1 LSTSII
7 HFSTIL
13 GRYWNQWIKARGECY
28 NRPMGV
34 FKSYDI
40 RGIYNR
46 EWDKDLAYRIGF
58 FLPALLETNRI
69 LVGRDA
75 RESSGEIFES
85 LSRGIRDAG
94 CDVTDIGLCST
105 PSVYFATARFD
116 YGGSVMITASHN
128 PPQYNGLKISRAR
141 AIPVG
146 YDTGLNRLEEMVR
159 GVPSPASAPGK
170 LSTLDIRQAYLQHLE
185 PYIREVQGIK
195 AVVDC
200 SDGMAS
206 VFIHDVMRNVQGRI
220 ITMYDQP
227 DGSFPHHPPNPL
239 IEANLADVKRRTL
252 KEKADLGICFDGDGD
267 RVMFVDETGRFVSPD
282 LIIALLGLHF
292 FRQSGQDHSGEAVTY
307 DVRTSRSVVE
317 YVEALG
323 GKPVI
328 CKVGHSHAK
337 KLLRDTGGVYGG
349 ELAGHYY
356 FRDNYFCDSGDIAA
370 LLVLAI
376 LSKVKRSFSELVA
389 EIIKYHYSGEI
400 NFKTDAKDI
409 IIQAVLSEYGAQP
422 GAKLTDIDGIRLDFP
437 DWWFN
442 LRKSNTEP
450 YLRLVVEAS
459 SAEQLVVRTGQLKN
473 RFRELDPQIEEE

>member
-1 LSTSII
+1 
-7 HFSTIL
+7 
-13 GRYWNQWIKARGECY
+13 
-28 NRPMGV
+28 MGI

-58 FLPALLETNRI
+58 FLPGLLETKRI

-75 RESSGEIFES
+75 RESSGEIFEA
-85 LSRGIRDAG
+85 LSRGMRDTG
-94 CDVTDIGLCST
+94 CNVTDIGLCST
-105 PSVYFATARFD
+105 PSVYFATAHFD
-116 YGGSVMITASHN
+116 FGGSVMITASHN
-128 PPQYNGLKISRAR
+128 PPEYNGLKISRAQ

-146 YDTGLNRLEEMVR
+146 YDTGLNRLEQMVR
-159 GVPSPASAPGK
+159 GEISPVSAPGK
-170 LSTLDIRQAYLQHLE
+170 LDTLDIRQAYLEHLE
-185 PYIREVQGIK
+185 PYIEAVREIK
-195 AVVDC
+195 AVIDC

-206 VFIHDVMRNVQGRI
+206 VFIHDVMRNLQGEI

-239 IEANLADVKRRTL
+239 IEANLADVKKRTL
-252 KEKADLGICFDGDGD
+252 AEKADLGICFDGDGD
-267 RVMFVDETGRFVSPD
+267 RVMFVDEAGRFISPD

-292 FRQSGQDHSGEAVTY
+292 FRQSGEDHSGEVVTY

-337 KLLRDTGGVYGG
+337 KLLRDRNGIYGG

-356 FRDNYFCDSGDIAA
+356 FRDNYFCDSGMISA

-376 LSKVKRSFSELVA
+376 LSRERRSFSELIG
-389 EIIKYHYSGEI
+389 EIVKYHYSGEI
-400 NFKTDAKDI
+400 NFKTEAKDHI
-409 IIQAVLSEYGAQP
+409 IDALLCEYGDRP
-422 GAKLTDIDGIRLDFP
+422 GATLTDIDGIRLDFP

-459 SAEQLVVRTGQLKN
+459 SAQALTKRIAELKS
-473 RFRELDPQIEEE
+473 RFRKLDPELEEE

>member
-1 LSTSII
+1 
-7 HFSTIL
+7 
-13 GRYWNQWIKARGECY
+13 
-28 NRPMGV
+28 MGI

-58 FLPALLETNRI
+58 FLPGLLETKRI

-75 RESSGEIFES
+75 RESSGEIFEA
-85 LSRGIRDAG
+85 LSRGMRDTG
-94 CDVTDIGLCST
+94 CNVTDIGLCST
-105 PSVYFATARFD
+105 PSVYFATAHFD
-116 YGGSVMITASHN
+116 FGGSVMITASHN
-128 PPQYNGLKISRAR
+128 PPEYNGLKISRAQ

-146 YDTGLNRLEEMVR
+146 YDTGLNRLEQMVR
-159 GVPSPASAPGK
+159 GEISPVSAPGK
-170 LSTLDIRQAYLQHLE
+170 LDTLDIRQAYLEHLE
-185 PYIREVQGIK
+185 PYIEAVLEIK
-195 AVVDC
+195 AVIDC

-206 VFIHDVMRNVQGRI
+206 VFIHDVMRNLQGEI

-239 IEANLADVKRRTL
+239 IEANLADVKKRTL
-252 KEKADLGICFDGDGD
+252 AEKADLGICFDGDGD
-267 RVMFVDETGRFVSPD
+267 RVMFVDEAGRFISPD

-292 FRQSGQDHSGEAVTY
+292 FRQSGEDHSGEVVTY

-337 KLLRDTGGVYGG
+337 KLLRDRNGIYGG

-356 FRDNYFCDSGDIAA
+356 FRDNYFCDSGMISA

-376 LSKVKRSFSELVA
+376 LSRERRSFSELIG
-389 EIIKYHYSGEI
+389 EIVKYHYSGEI
-400 NFKTDAKDI
+400 NFKTEAKDHI
-409 IIQAVLSEYGAQP
+409 IDALLCEYGDRP
-422 GAKLTDIDGIRLDFP
+422 GATLTDIDGIRLDFP

-459 SAEQLVVRTGQLKN
+459 SAQALTKRIAELKS
-473 RFRELDPQIEEE
+473 RFRKLDPELEEE

>member
-1 LSTSII
+1 MKPVDHVWS
-7 HFSTIL
+7 
-13 GRYWNQWIKARGECY
+13 GCY

-40 RGIYNR
+40 RGVYNR
-46 EWDKDLAYRIGF
+46 DWDKDLAYRIGL
-58 FLPALLETNRI
+58 FLPTLLETNRI

-75 RESSGEIFES
+75 RESSGEIFEA
-85 LSRGIRDAG
+85 LSRGMLDAG

-105 PSVYFATARFD
+105 PSVYFATAHFEF
-116 YGGSVMITASHN
+116 GGSVMITASHN
-128 PPQYNGLKISRAR
+128 PSQYNGLKISRAQ
-141 AIPVG
+141 AVPVG
-146 YDTGLNRLEEMVR
+146 YDTGLKRLEQMVE
-159 GVPSPASAPGK
+159 GELSPAPIPGK
-170 LSTLDIRQAYLQHLE
+170 LSTLDIRQAYLKHLE
-185 PYIREVQGIK
+185 PYVEAVKGIK
-195 AVVDC
+195 AVIDC

-206 VFIHDVMRNVQGRI
+206 VFIHDVMRNLRGRI

-239 IEANLADVKRRTL
+239 IEANLADVKKRTL
-252 KEKADLGICFDGDGD
+252 AEKADLGICFDGDGD
-267 RVMFVDETGRFVSPD
+267 RVMFVDENGRFVSPD

-292 FRQSGQDHSGEAVTY
+292 FRQSGQNHRGEVVTY

-317 YVEALG
+317 YVQALG

-337 KLLRDTGGVYGG
+337 KLLRDTRGIYGG

-356 FRDNYFCDSGDIAA
+356 FRDNYFCDSGMIAA

-376 LSKVKRSFSELVA
+376 LSKAERSFSELVA
-389 EIIKYHYSGEI
+389 EIIKYYYSGEI
-400 NFKTDAKDI
+400 NFRTEAKDR
-409 IIQAVLSEYGAQP
+409 IIQAILSEYGALP
-422 GAKLTDIDGIRLDFP
+422 GARLTDIDGIRLDFS

-450 YLRLVVEAS
+450 YLRMVVEAS
-459 SAEQLVVRTGQLKN
+459 SAEALAERTGQLKS
-473 RFRELDPQIEEE
+473 RFRDLDPELEEEQG

>member
-1 LSTSII
+1 
-7 HFSTIL
+7 
-13 GRYWNQWIKARGECY
+13 
-28 NRPMGV
+28 MGV

-40 RGIYNR
+40 RGIYNQ

-58 FLPALLETNRI
+58 FLPALLETKRI

-75 RESSGEIFES
+75 RESSVEIFET

-105 PSVYFATARFD
+105 PSVYFATAHYE

-128 PPQYNGLKISRAR
+128 PPNYNGLKISRAQ

-146 YDTGLNRLEEMVR
+146 YDTGLDRLEQMVR
-159 GVPSPASAPGK
+159 QETSPVSAPGK
-170 LSTLDIRQAYLQHLE
+170 LDTLDIRRAYLEHLE
-185 PYIREVQGIK
+185 PYIEAVRDIK
-195 AVVDC
+195 AVIDC

-206 VFIHDVMRNVQGRI
+206 VFIHDVMRNVQGEV

-239 IEANLADVKRRTL
+239 IEANLADVKQRTL
-252 KEKADLGICFDGDGD
+252 AEGADLGICFDGDGD
-267 RVMFVDETGRFVSPD
+267 RVMFVDEAARFVSPD

-292 FRQSGQDHSGEAVTY
+292 FRQSGQDHSGEVVTY

-317 YVEALG
+317 YIEALG

-337 KLLRDTGGVYGG
+337 KLMRDRNGIYGG

-356 FRDNYFCDSGDIAA
+356 FRDNYFCDSGMISA

-376 LSKVKRSFSELVA
+376 VSRKKRSFSELIA
-389 EIIKYHYSGEI
+389 EIVKYHYSGEI
-400 NFKTDAKDI
+400 NFRTDAKDLI
-409 IIQAVLSEYGAQP
+409 IEAVLSEYGSQP
-422 GAKLTDIDGIRLDFP
+422 GARLTDIDGIRLDFP

-459 SAEQLVVRTGQLKN
+459 SAHSLTDRTAELKS
-473 RFRELDPQIEEE
+473 RFRELDPEIEEE

>member
-1 LSTSII
+1 
-7 HFSTIL
+7 
-13 GRYWNQWIKARGECY
+13 
-28 NRPMGV
+28 MGV

-58 FLPALLETNRI
+58 FLPALLETKRI

-75 RESSGEIFES
+75 RDSSVEIFET

-105 PSVYFATARFD
+105 PSLYFATAHFE

-128 PPQYNGLKISRAR
+128 PPQYNGLKISRAQ

-146 YDTGLNRLEEMVR
+146 YDTGLDRLEQMVR
-159 GVPSPASAPGK
+159 QDPSPVSAPGK
-170 LSTLDIRQAYLQHLE
+170 LDTLDIRRAYLEHLE
-185 PYIREVQGIK
+185 PYIEAVRDIK
-195 AVVDC
+195 AVIDC

-206 VFIHDVMRNVQGRI
+206 VFIHDVMRNLQGEV

-239 IEANLADVKRRTL
+239 IEANLADVKKRTL
-252 KEKADLGICFDGDGD
+252 AEAADLGICFDGDGD
-267 RVMFVDETGRFVSPD
+267 RVMFVDEAGRFISPD

-292 FRQSGQDHSGEAVTY
+292 FRQSGQDHRGEVVTY

-317 YVEALG
+317 YIEALG

-337 KLLRDTGGVYGG
+337 KLLRDTKGIFGG

-356 FRDNYFCDSGDIAA
+356 FRDNYFCDSGMIAA

-376 LSKVKRSFSELVA
+376 VSREKRPFSQLVG

-400 NFKTDAKDI
+400 NFKTDAKDPI
-409 IIQAVLSEYGAQP
+409 IEAVLSAYGSQP
-422 GAKLTDIDGIRLDFP
+422 GARLTDIDGIRLDFP

-450 YLRLVVEAS
+450 YLRLVVEAGS
-459 SAEQLVVRTGQLKN
+459 EKQLAEQTEKLKS
-473 RFRELDPQIEEE
+473 RFRGLDPEIEEE

>member
-1 LSTSII
+1 
-7 HFSTIL
+7 
-13 GRYWNQWIKARGECY
+13 
-28 NRPMGV
+28 MGV

-58 FLPALLETNRI
+58 YLPSLLETRRI

-75 RESSGEIFES
+75 RESSTEVFEA

-94 CDVTDIGLCST
+94 SDVTDIGLCST
-105 PSVYFATARFD
+105 PSVYFATAHYG

-128 PPQYNGLKISRAR
+128 PPQYNGLKISRAQ

-146 YDTGLNRLEEMVR
+146 YDTGLNRLEQMVSEEPA
-159 GVPSPASAPGK
+159 PSSARGK
-170 LSTLDIRQAYLQHLE
+170 LDSLDIRRDYLQHLK
-185 PYIREVQGIK
+185 PYIEAVGEIK
-195 AVVDC
+195 AVIDC

-206 VFIHDVMRNVQGRI
+206 VFIHEVIRDLRGRI
-220 ITMYDQP
+220 VTMYDRP

-239 IEANLADVKRRTL
+239 IEANLADVKQRTL
-252 KEKADLGICFDGDGD
+252 EEKAELGICFDGDGD

-292 FRQSGQDHSGEAVTY
+292 FRQSGQNHHGEAVTY

-317 YVEALG
+317 YVQALG

-337 KLLRDTGGVYGG
+337 RLLRDSRGIYGG

-356 FRDNYFCDSGDIAA
+356 FRDNYFCDSGMIAA
-370 LLVLAI
+370 LLVMAI
-376 LSKVKRSFSELVA
+376 LSRDERPFSALIA
-389 EIIKYHYSGEI
+389 EIVKYHYSGEI
-400 NFKTDAKDI
+400 NFKTEAKDR

-422 GAKLTDIDGIRLDFP
+422 EARLTDIDGIRLDFH

-459 SAEQLVVRTGQLKN
+459 SAQQLAERTEQLKD
-473 RFRELDPQIEEE
+473 RFRELDPELEEE